1 MSLVEINWNPGKKEL
16 RQFGLIAVVVL
27 GAAGIILRFV
37 FGAAGILAVLLGA
50 AGLCIFLITLI
61 SARAGR
67 IIYLGLTFAGLPIGF
82 VVSVLLMATFYYL
95 VLTPVGL
102 VFKLLG
108 RDSLERRFEP
118 DAPTYW
124 TPRPPRRA
132 EGETGQHTDDPE
144 RYFHQS

>member
-1 MSLVEINWNPGKKEL
+1 MSLVEINWNPEKREL
-16 RQFGLIAVVVL
+16 RLFGLIALVVL

-37 FGAAGILAVLLGA
+37 FGAAGIWAVLVAA
-50 AGLCIFLITLI
+50 AGLSIFLVTLV

-67 IIYLGLTFAGLPIGF
+67 IIYLGLTFAALPIGF
-82 VVSVLLMATFYYL
+82 VISVLLMAVFYFF

-108 RDSLERRFEP
+108 RDPLERRFKK
-118 DAPTYW
+118 DTPTYW
-124 TPRPPRRA
+124 TPREHR
-132 EGETGQHTDDPE
+132 DDLE